1 MTNPPSSN
9 SPSGASEESLVA
21 GLAAHDINNLLAVAI
36 GHADFHKKAAQQ
48 ALEQGTPLSRESL
61 EQLCLSL
68 ETIRL
73 SSAHSMTL
81 CEDMLALADGRPPQM
96 LPVRLAPLVEEA
108 AEIFRARCDG
118 AATVRAEGNED
129 LTVRGHRTD
138 LMRTLINL
146 MWNAFEAMDGQA
158 ERHLIVRWGEE
169 EGAAFI
175 DVIDCGPG
183 LPQGHLADL
192 TRPFHS
198 NKGGS
203 GKVRGL
209 GLYSAARVMRQHGG
223 RLLGRNRKDGSGAAL
238 RLQFG
243 LEPELDFSVP
253 VEPSIES
260 AQPSGKPKEMEA

>member
-1 MTNPPSSN
+1 MTNPPSES

-21 GLAAHDINNLLAVAI
+21 ALAAHDINNLLGVAM
-36 GHADFHKKAAQQ
+36 GHADFHLKVARE
-48 ALEQGTPLSRESL
+48 ALSAGKPLPQESL
-61 EQLCLSL
+61 EVLCQSL
-68 ETIRL
+68 ESIRQ
-73 SSAHSMTL
+73 STAYSMTL
-81 CEDMLALADGRPPQM
+81 CGDMLALADGRPPQM

-108 AEIFRARCDG
+108 AEIFRARSAG
-118 AATVRAEGNED
+118 AASVLPEGCEE
-129 LTVRGHRTD
+129 LHVRGHRTD
-138 LMRTLINL
+138 LQRTLINL

-158 ERHLIVRWGEE
+158 ERHLMVKWGEAD
-169 EGAAFI
+169 GAAFI

-183 LPQGHLADL
+183 LPDGHLADL

-243 LEPELDFSVP
+243 LERELDFSVP
-253 VEPSIES
+253 VAPSVE
-260 AQPSGKPKEMEA
+260 PKEMEAEA